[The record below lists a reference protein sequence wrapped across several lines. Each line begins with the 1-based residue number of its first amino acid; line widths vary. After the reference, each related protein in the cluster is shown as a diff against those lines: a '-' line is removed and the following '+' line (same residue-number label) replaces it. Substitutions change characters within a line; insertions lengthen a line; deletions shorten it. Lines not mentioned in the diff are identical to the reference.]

1 MEQPR
6 LPRELELKLPPELVH
21 IIYRFAGKHPKPKPK
36 SPVLSHTVQ
45 TKLTQIQNSPALKG
59 KNEMF
64 LYGLEDYLLDGR

>member
-1 MEQPR
+1 MEKPR

-21 IIYRFAGKHPKPKPK
+21 IIYQFAGKHPKPK

-45 TKLTQIQNSPALKG
+45 KTITQIQNSPALKG

>member
-21 IIYRFAGKHPKPKPK
+21 IIYQFAGKHPKPKST

-45 TKLTQIQNSPALKG
+45 NKIVHIQNSPALKG

-64 LYGLEDYLLDGR
+64 LYGLDDYLLN